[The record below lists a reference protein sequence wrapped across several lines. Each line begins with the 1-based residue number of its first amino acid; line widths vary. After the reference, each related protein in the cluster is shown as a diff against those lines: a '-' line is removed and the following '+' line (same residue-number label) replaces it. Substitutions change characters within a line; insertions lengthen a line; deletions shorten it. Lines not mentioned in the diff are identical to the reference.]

1 MKNRKTQDKREK
13 SNFRD
18 EIKLLRKELKD
29 REEAAMLES
38 LAAASVILSTN
49 TGEGPSVHHPACL
62 NALRRVGDVP
72 ASSTFWERFT
82 ELSLKSGRKH
92 QWSPSRSR
100 VFLRKFLIANSVSLI
115 VIEYSGCLSLS
126 ELVSFKEFV
135 CLI

>member
-38 LAAASVILSTN
+38 LAAASVVLATN
-49 TGEGPSVHHPACL
+49 TGEGPGIRPARL
-62 NALRRVGDVP
+62 GALRRVGGVP

-82 ELSLKSGRKH
+82 ALSLKSGRKH
-92 QWSPSRSR
+92 QWSPSGSG
-100 VFLRKFLIANSVSLI
+100 VFS
-115 VIEYSGCLSLS
+115 SG
-126 ELVSFKEFV
+126 SF
-135 CLI
+135 